1 MKKHPGIKQMGLF
14 SIQTVIGNNLMQN
27 KQKEIIE
34 QLAVIFL
41 NYLELSNQSDD
52 QNKLGDQSCQL

>member
-1 MKKHPGIKQMGLF
+1 MKKNPTIKQMGLF
-14 SIQTVIGNNLMQN
+14 SNQAIIGNNHLHD

-41 NYLELSNQSDD
+41 NYLGLANQSDD
-52 QNKLGDQSCQL
+52 QNKLGDQSCQV